1 MELRWHIERWA
12 RYGISLLEY
21 GCQMLKYSSLAYSL
35 PFARNNLG
43 TLCEMWNKLHCKW
56 KEMMIPQNGKKK
68 ITIVMT
74 SSFLI
79 TFTACR
85 KIFGWM
91 FGWISARIVYI
102 FSVWD
107 IKPHTP
113 TQYTKL
119 KQLWGKSMDVCKLWW
134 IQCLASGNRAIMIR
148 PLSFIK
154 HNAMGK
160 RKEAERERA
169 PVHLYKSGIFLQ
181 RILPENSRF
190 LFSSNSLSLFLI
202 PSFIWLFAPLALVT
216 KYQQIYTHICL
227 LRIFMWNVCPRFK
240 IYWPIRFSVSYIWL
254 GFWWNS

>member
-190 LFSSNSLSLFLI
+190 LFSSNSLSLSHSVVHLVICSSGAGYKI
-202 PSFIWLFAPLALVT
+202 PT
-216 KYQQIYTHICL
+216 NIYTYLSIAYIYVECL
-227 LRIFMWNVCPRFK
+227 PKVQNLLAYKIF
-240 IYWPIRFSVSYIWL
+240 
-254 GFWWNS
+254 GFLHLVGFLMK

>member
-160 RKEAERERA
+160 RKEAEREGTSSS
-169 PVHLYKSGIFLQ
+169 VQKWD
-181 RILPENSRF
+181 LPAAHITRK
-190 LFSSNSLSLFLI
+190 FSISFFVQLSLSLSHSVVHLVICSSGAGYKI
-202 PSFIWLFAPLALVT
+202 PT
-216 KYQQIYTHICL
+216 NIYTYLSIAYIYVECL
-227 LRIFMWNVCPRFK
+227 PKVQNLLAYKIF
-240 IYWPIRFSVSYIWL
+240 
-254 GFWWNS
+254 GFLHLVGFLMK